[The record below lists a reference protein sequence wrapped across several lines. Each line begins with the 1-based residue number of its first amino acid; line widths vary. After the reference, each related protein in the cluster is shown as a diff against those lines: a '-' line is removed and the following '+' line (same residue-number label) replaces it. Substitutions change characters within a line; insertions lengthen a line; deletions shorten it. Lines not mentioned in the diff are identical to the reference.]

1 MRTIRIGSG
10 AGYSGDRI
18 EPAVELAEKGDIQYL
33 VFECLGERTV
43 ALAQQAR
50 MKNPD
55 SGYDPLLEER
65 MRAVLPV
72 CASQGIRIVTN
83 MGAANPLAAA
93 RKTAEIARS
102 LGLSSLKIAAIVG
115 DDVLDACKERDLPI
129 MEFDGTIKQLGNR
142 LLSANAYLG
151 AEPIAEALSAGA
163 DIVITGRAS
172 DPALFLAPMIHA
184 FGWAMDDWNLLGQG
198 TVAGH
203 LLECAGQI
211 TGGYFADPG
220 YKDIPDLAR
229 LGFPIGEVG
238 EDGGLVITKVKGS
251 GGAVTAQ
258 TCKEQLLYEVHDPT
272 QYIQPDVVADFSQ
285 VKVEEIAP
293 NRVRVSGGRGTK
305 RTGTLKVSVGYV
317 DSYIGEGQIS
327 YAGPGALARGRLA
340 LEIVRERLKLT
351 GVAASELWFELIGV
365 DSLHGANLAAK
376 ANEPYEVRV
385 RVTGRTE
392 NLREAVRIGN
402 EVETLYTNGPAA
414 GGGAVGVERFD
425 LVADSDSF
433 AQIFGAAGDA
443 HADLVRLAG
452 ARGDLSPVQR
462 VDADQLEPPVAGG
475 DAGEFQPLANDFQ
488 RQPPPRQCAG
498 AGIGNLALADIAVDV
513 ANRDLQRAGTFC
525 SPSAADPH
533 AVRRDLLDLHLRK
546 IRDHVGLDILRGIV
560 HLVEQLLLAG
570 LRRHRAAGAF
580 DLGDDQA
587 AVFADFADRKAEPRE
602 IGNVLVAGVGEVAAG
617 DLAGAFKQMSGD
629 GALPQQVPVIHRPAE
644 GVNHR
649 RQKQR
654 GIGGAPGDHDIGAAG
669 ERLRDRLGAEIGI
682 GRQ

>member
-1 MRTIRIGSG
+1 LRTIRIGSG

-18 EPAVELAEKGDIQYL
+18 EPAVELAEKGGIDYL

-72 CASQGIRIVTN
+72 CAAKGIKIVTN
-83 MGAANPLAAA
+83 MGAANPEAAA
-93 RKTAEIARS
+93 RRSAEIARL
-102 LGLSSLKIAAIVG
+102 LGLPLKVAAIVG
-115 DDVLDACKERDLPI
+115 DDVLEACKDGDLPI
-129 MEFDGTIKQLGNR
+129 MEFDGTIKQLGNK

-151 AEPIAEALSAGA
+151 AEPMADALRGGA

-238 EDGGLVITKVKGS
+238 EDGSLVITKVEGS

-272 QYIQPDVVADFSQ
+272 KYLQPDVVADFSQ
-285 VKVEEIAP
+285 VRVEEIAP
-293 NRVRVSGGRGTK
+293 DRVRISGGRGTK
-305 RTGTLKVSVGYV
+305 RTDTLKVSVGYV

-340 LEIVRERLKLT
+340 LEIVRERLRLT
-351 GVAASELWFELIGV
+351 GVQSSELRFDLIGV
-365 DSLHGANLAAK
+365 DSLHGAEVSAH

-385 RVTGRTE
+385 RVAGRTE
-392 NLREAVRIGN
+392 SFREAVRIGN

-414 GGGAVGVERFD
+414 GGGVTKSARDVVAVASV
-425 LVADSDSF
+425 L
-433 AQIFGAAGDA
+433 
-443 HADLVRLAG
+443 L
-452 ARGDLSPVQR
+452 P
-462 VDADQLEPPVAGG
+462 
-475 DAGEFQPLANDFQ
+475 
-488 RQPPPRQCAG
+488 
-498 AGIGNLALADIAVDV
+498 
-513 ANRDLQRAGTFC
+513 RDLAR
-525 SPSAADPH
+525 PS
-533 AVRRDLLDLHLRK
+533 VRF
-546 IRDHVGLDILRGIV
+546 
-560 HLVEQLLLAG
+560 VEA
-570 LRRHRAAGAF
+570 
-580 DLGDDQA
+580 
-587 AVFADFADRKAEPRE
+587 
-602 IGNVLVAGVGEVAAG
+602 
-617 DLAGAFKQMSGD
+617 
-629 GALPQQVPVIHRPAE
+629 
-644 GVNHR
+644 
-649 RQKQR
+649 
-654 GIGGAPGDHDIGAAG
+654 
-669 ERLRDRLGAEIGI
+669 
-682 GRQ
+682 